1 MVERSGEQKQNESI
15 ARKMRRIETWW
26 IVTAAMGGAGSLLSH
41 DPPSVMASS
50 SSTTT
55 ATSPSPSFPSLSH
68 AHHYLSLKL
77 TTKNYLYW
85 KMQVV
90 PFLRGL
96 EIFGFVD
103 GTISAPPSHITSQG
117 QTSSIPNPDF
127 QLWQNQDSLI
137 LSMLISSFSEE
148 ILPLVVGCNTSHD
161 VWKVLAS
168 SLASPSNTRILG
180 LHKSLHELN
189 QKDDTVSAYLQRA
202 AKIIS
207 DELSAA
213 GRPLSPED
221 FNIYVFRGLKP
232 EFKDLVTTLSARS
245 EPVTFSELH
254 SLLLSH
260 EFLNADHLDKL
271 TLHPPSPSLSLN
283 PTPAANLSH
292 HNHHPSSGSSSHST
306 GGGHKFQHSPG
317 GNGGGRRGGGGGRT
331 VGKFGNSPSHLTSLI
346 HSLGSEFS
354 LKDLGPLNYFLGIEV
369 VSLPSGLLLSQRKYI
384 GDLLTN
390 TGMHLAKPV
399 LTPVSSTSK
408 TSKLGSVPFSDPT
421 KYRSVV
427 GALQYLTI
435 TRPDI
440 AFAVNRACQYMH
452 SPSEEHWVA
461 VKRILRYLKHT
472 SSHGLFFHKSRNWDL
487 HAFTDADCAGCAE
500 DRKSTGG
507 FAIYMGG
514 NLISWSSRKQR
525 TVARSS
531 TESEYKALADCA
543 ELTWLSSLL
552 AELGF
557 FPTRA
562 PTLWCDN
569 LGATYLS
576 ANPVFHARMKHIE
589 IDFHFVRDKVRR
601 KELQVKFISTMDQ
614 IADILTKG
622 LSTTRH
628 QLLSNKMKNQNT
640 ESRIR
645 HEVTER
651 AEEDG
656 VPELDMICFI
666 LSATSLTKRV
676 EDEESFS
683 TSSAAAV
690 EWDEGL
696 NLY

>member
-1 MVERSGEQKQNESI
+1 
-15 ARKMRRIETWW
+15 
-26 IVTAAMGGAGSLLSH
+26 
-41 DPPSVMASS
+41 
-50 SSTTT
+50 
-55 ATSPSPSFPSLSH
+55 
-68 AHHYLSLKL
+68 
-77 TTKNYLYW
+77 
-85 KMQVV
+85 
-90 PFLRGL
+90 
-96 EIFGFVD
+96 
-103 GTISAPPSHITSQG
+103 
-117 QTSSIPNPDF
+117 
-127 QLWQNQDSLI
+127 
-137 LSMLISSFSEE
+137 MLISSFLEE

-180 LHKSLHELN
+180 LHKSLHVLN
-189 QKDDTVSAYLQRA
+189 QKDDTVSAYLQW

-207 DELSAA
+207 DELSTA

-306 GGGHKFQHSPG
+306 GGGHKFQHSRG
-317 GNGGGRRGGGGGRT
+317 GNGGERRGGGGGRT
-331 VGKFGNSPSHLTSLI
+331 VGKFGSRPRYCKFCNVTSHDTLYCKNPSNPHANSSSPTAYYSAHSKTALWLMIFNGNSPSHLTSLI

-421 KYRSVV
+421 KYCSVV

-472 SSHGLFFHKSRNWDL
+472 SSHGLFLHKSRNWDL
-487 HAFTDADCAGCAE
+487 HAFTDADWAGCAE

-543 ELTWLSSLL
+543 AELTWLSSLL

-557 FPTRA
+557 SPTRA

-628 QLLSNKMKNQNT
+628 QLLSNKMKVI
-640 ESRIR
+640 SR
-645 HEVTER
+645 
-651 AEEDG
+651 
-656 VPELDMICFI
+656 PP
-666 LSATSLTKRV
+666 
-676 EDEESFS
+676 
-683 TSSAAAV
+683 SS
-690 EWDEGL
+690 
-696 NLY
+696 